1 MEGATDEAVGDFAAG
16 LTEESHSDRPYAA
29 TPNVATAPARAQYMD
44 TPEEPSRSVTPAD
57 AAPKRAAEEWRSP
70 EPETHDLPE
79 RSTAAS
85 ATEPEPAPDAAPPPA
100 AHAPAPADRRE
111 VPQPPPAGEPAMGDG
126 LGAERAASRLPPD
139 EQMPS
144 DAAVPASEPLRSE
157 VDAGPAPEANLVAP
171 TAEAMDSRRGWTH
184 GADAESAAGP
194 TDAAGASPVE
204 PATDARAEAA
214 DLGRAVA
221 APPAYRPRLQRAR
234 RSPPVAPAQ
243 RTPGSGS
250 ERTQMEADLQISFR
264 PGDFGIRLS
273 ALLRRPADAE
283 EVTVSVGGEW
293 SELGALD
300 DRLLEPLPLDDIE
313 AVLRDGLL
321 VEAADLPVTWRRSS
335 RPLHVFGA
343 RPSVAGF
350 GTIPRIV
357 IGQENV
363 VVCADALAPA
373 AARQIAAT
381 GASET
386 ARIEGPGVPPGWVCW
401 RGVRPLR
408 PATPAGGDAMLHALD
423 PLPAIAIDLS
433 GGLQLSRGIWL
444 EGRPPS
450 IRLLGAVDGED
461 ILRIDGGEA
470 RLGQDDGW
478 TSSGWDL
485 PGRHRVE
492 YGGVTASY
500 EIAQPATGAPWWAAH
515 ATALAGISGAL
526 AGPDGPLHF
535 CRDRSALLIG
545 AAPGQVCAF
554 TGHGGGIAVARP
566 GFDPVWRVSRDGRR
580 TCAVLVGTPRPPAP
594 GRSTASATESMRWA
608 RAVKAAGRSAGLDQH
623 EADLWR
629 RYLDCAR
636 SLARRSR

>member
-1 MEGATDEAVGDFAAG
+1 
-16 LTEESHSDRPYAA
+16 
-29 TPNVATAPARAQYMD
+29 MD
-44 TPEEPSRSVTPAD
+44 MPEEPSPSVAPAD
-57 AAPKRAAEEWRSP
+57 AAAERATEECRFP
-70 EPETHDLPE
+70 EPETHDLLE
-79 RSTAAS
+79 RGTAAS
-85 ATEPEPAPDAAPPPA
+85 ASEPEAAPDAAPPPA
-100 AHAPAPADRRE
+100 APAPAPADRRD
-111 VPQPPPAGEPAMGDG
+111 VPQPPPAEEPEMEDG
-126 LGAERAASRLPPD
+126 LGAGRAASQVPD
-139 EQMPS
+139 KQVPS
-144 DAAVPASEPLRSE
+144 DVAGAAPEPVRGE
-157 VDAGPAPEANLVAP
+157 VDAGPAPEADLAAP
-171 TAEAMDSRRGWTH
+171 GAEAPDSHRGLTH
-184 GADAESAAGP
+184 GTDAEITAGP
-194 TDAAGASPVE
+194 RDAAGASAAE

-214 DLGRAVA
+214 DPGRAGA
-221 APPAYRPRLQRAR
+221 AAAPAPPAYRPRLQRAR
-234 RSPPVAPAQ
+234 RSPPVATAQ
-243 RTPGSGS
+243 RMPRSGS
-250 ERTQMEADLQISFR
+250 ERTRMEADLQISFR

-283 EVTVSVGGEW
+283 EVTVSVGGER

-300 DRLLEPLPLDDIE
+300 DRLLEPLPLDNIE

-321 VEAADLPVTWRRSS
+321 VEAADLPVTWHRSS

-350 GTIPRIV
+350 GTIPRIA

-363 VVCADALAPA
+363 VVCADALAPEA
-373 AARQIAAT
+373 AGQIAAT
-381 GASET
+381 GASGLS
-386 ARIEGPGVPPGWVCW
+386 RIEGPGVPPGWVCW

-408 PATPAGGDAMLHALD
+408 PATPTGDDAILHALD
-423 PLPAIAIDLS
+423 PLPAIAIEMS

-450 IRLLGAVDGED
+450 IRLLGAAVGADV
-461 ILRIDGGEA
+461 LRIDGGEA

-478 TSSGWDL
+478 TTSGWDR

-500 EIAQPATGAPWWAAH
+500 EIAQPATGALWWAAH
-515 ATALAGISGAL
+515 ATALAGISGAM
-526 AGPDGPLHF
+526 AGPDGPLHL

-545 AAPGQVCAF
+545 AAPDQVCAF
-554 TGHGGGIAVARP
+554 TGQGGGIAVARP

-594 GRSTASATESMRWA
+594 GRSTASATESRRWA
-608 RAVKAAGRSAGLDQH
+608 RAVKSAGRSAGLDQH